1 MSSRVL
7 LIFLTTVLLSLTG
20 LAQVP
25 AASLTTPPAD
35 NTAEDY
41 LRQGSE
47 FFRNGDNDQALAAF
61 SSALRLQPGLVVGY
75 LLRGSVFEA
84 RGDYRRAERDY
95 SQAIRL
101 RPDQAY
107 GWSNRSRVLFVTGA
121 DERAIA
127 DATRAI
133 EISPNDEN
141 ALLHRALA
149 YERQGFLS
157 SAMVDVRQLLRLNQ
171 AHEEARQ
178 ALDRMQSAVADESPA
193 QNQSAS
199 VTETPAENKV
209 SQPDDQNAGVAS
221 VAAIPAEHTEPAPQ
235 RRGRKGFVSRTT
247 VTETDQPAVVTD
259 KAAAAVTENE
269 KPVTAESESASAAS
283 VAGGS
288 LQPEM
293 IRLNADEPGA
303 DAAEKTARLRYEY
316 VTSSAPRSR
325 FGFLKVLSPK
335 RLKNLCRSGLHGF
348 KHGLSALLPG
358 TRPRTS

>member
-20 LAQVP
+20 RAQVP
-25 AASLTTPPAD
+25 AASLTTPPAE

-47 FFRNGDNDQALAAF
+47 YFRNGDTDQALTAF

-133 EISPNDEN
+133 EISPDDEN

-171 AHEEARQ
+171 SHEEARQ
-178 ALDRMQSAVADESPA
+178 ALDRMQSAVAGESPA

-199 VTETPAENKV
+199 VAETPAENKV
-209 SQPDDQNAGVAS
+209 SPPDDQQAGVAS
-221 VAAIPAEHTEPAPQ
+221 VAAVSAEPTEPAPP

-259 KAAAAVTENE
+259 KAAAAVTENQ
-269 KPVTAESESASAAS
+269 KPVTAESESAS
-283 VAGGS
+283 VAGGG

-293 IRLNADEPGA
+293 IRLNADEPAA

-358 TRPRTS
+358 TRTRTS